1 MTDNV
6 VATTTHAAAP
16 ESATH
21 GDADEGIKR
30 HRMSPA
36 AHAALFIL
44 LGIIVSLVIIGIW
57 PLMEILGNDVDTS
70 KP

>member
-1 MTDNV
+1 MSDNV

-21 GDADEGIKR
+21 GADDDGIKK

-36 AHAALFIL
+36 AHAALFIV
-44 LGIIVSLVIIGIW
+44 LGILLTLFIIGIW
-57 PLMEILGNDVDTS
+57 PLMEVLGNDVDTS